1 MHHELYLF
9 SRKQSHQHSKIKR
22 IAETQKCV
30 RFDTA
35 RNLTAQRLQE
45 KQQQKIKNNV
55 CLSKNRYASGKNI
68 KHG

>member
-45 KQQQKIKNNV
+45 KQQQKIKM
-55 CLSKNRYASGKNI
+55 SKNRYASGKNI